1 MVREIRPDPQL
12 FVWAEKTDRSKQIGN
27 EIPKFKTCPICKH
40 AQPASMVVHDAFL
53 DGRKVKICERCYR
66 RHYADAPQTKRQR
79 LLEG

>member
-1 MVREIRPDPQL
+1 MVD
-12 FVWAEKTDRSKQIGN
+12 

-40 AQPASMVVHDAFL
+40 AQSASRVIYDAFL

-66 RHYADAPQTKRQR
+66 GRHARTAQTNRQR